1 MIIVYT
7 FLTTI
12 YLITFYLKI
21 LEAIWFSYRIGLFKK
36 IPDFYRVCKDFF
48 YLGFVV
54 VHWTQF
60 RNIIFLSDLFVLLE
74 YYYSVLYILVLL
86 EYYYSV
92 LYIFVLLEYSYS
104 VLYIFVLLE
113 YYYSDSVL
121 YIILNVVFY

>member
-12 YLITFYLKI
+12 YLITSCYLKI

-60 RNIIFLSDLFVLLE
+60 RNIIFSSDLLVLLE
-74 YYYSVLYILVLL
+74 YSYSVLYILVLL
-86 EYYYSV
+86 EY
-92 LYIFVLLEYSYS
+92 SYS
-104 VLYIFVLLE
+104 VCTVHICSPGILLFCTVHNPERCVLLK
-113 YYYSDSVL
+113 
-121 YIILNVVFY
+121 F